1 MLRDYAL
8 ERDKRVAFIR
18 EAVKKAG
25 ASGIVFG
32 SSGGKDSALVGI
44 LCKLACDDTVGV
56 IMPCQS
62 RRNYEEDTVD
72 ALELGRQYNIR
83 TITIDL
89 SPVKQALVDEASKEI
104 QPSPMSLAN
113 IGPRLR
119 MTTLYTVAAS
129 ENLLVA
135 GTGNRSEIYM
145 GYFTKYGDGG
155 YDINP
160 IADLTATEVF
170 EFLRF
175 LNAPEAFLTKAP
187 SAALFEG
194 QTDEQEM
201 GLTYDELDGY
211 ILTGE
216 GQPEVIAKIESAHAK
231 TEHKRR
237 PALIYTD
244 PETK

>member
-44 LCKLACDDTVGV
+44 LCKLACDNTVGV

-104 QPSPMSLAN
+104 QLAYGPCQY
-113 IGPRLR
+113 GPRLR

-135 GTGNRSEIYM
+135 ERATEARSIW
-145 GYFTKYGDGG
+145 
-155 YDINP
+155 DISPN
-160 IADLTATEVF
+160 TAT
-170 EFLRF
+170 
-175 LNAPEAFLTKAP
+175 ADT
-187 SAALFEG
+187 
-194 QTDEQEM
+194 T
-201 GLTYDELDGY
+201 
-211 ILTGE
+211 
-216 GQPEVIAKIESAHAK
+216 
-231 TEHKRR
+231 
-237 PALIYTD
+237 
-244 PETK
+244 